1 MSYLGRLTM
10 LRKTMRASREKLSSQ
25 TRFRS
30 PSDDGKEQGTRHG
43 SFAAEERDPRKS
55 LCGSLAPLQPMDRRS
70 PMGKLVE
77 RERER
82 ERGERLSSLPH
93 LSALALV
100 IYAARYTAIIVD
112 L

>member
-1 MSYLGRLTM
+1 
-10 LRKTMRASREKLSSQ
+10 MRASREKLSSK

-30 PSDDGKEQGTRHG
+30 LSDDVKEQGARHG
-43 SFAAEERDPRKS
+43 SFTAEEGDPRKS

-82 ERGERLSSLPH
+82 GERLSSLPH
-93 LSALALV
+93 LSALALE